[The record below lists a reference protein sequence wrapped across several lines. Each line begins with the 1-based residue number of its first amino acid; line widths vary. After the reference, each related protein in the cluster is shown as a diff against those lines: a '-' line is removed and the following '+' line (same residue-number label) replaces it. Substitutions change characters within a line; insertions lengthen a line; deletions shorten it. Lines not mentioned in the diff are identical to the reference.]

1 MVNGD
6 SNDSHNEHGVVRQFP
21 SLSSS
26 SIVKKP
32 IKYTQTSEISS
43 SLERNVV
50 STTSTGADIAPFAHR
65 SVLLFKPVAVLK
77 KQQSQYKSRTLNSPI
92 VFCRESSDQGADR
105 PVTPLK
111 SMYGGAGQ
119 NRKRH
124 VKSKNGISHKMA
136 LARELGLYTDHYH
149 DEQHYYNSNSN
160 SNNTNNNSGTHNDSN
175 GAAENEEYWDLPYDP
190 FYPTDYKRY
199 KESDEYLIE
208 QHEWN
213 LFLIE
218 KDYVEDKRLSKPGVL
233 SDVMQLDR
241 TVDIFK
247 HSVSPSPVENY
258 GRKILEKFG
267 WKHGQGLGANEDRRG
282 IKTALRLAPVDR
294 RKRKIGRIIDDNR

>member
-6 SNDSHNEHGVVRQFP
+6 TNDSHNEHGVMRQFP

-26 SIVKKP
+26 SIIKKP
-32 IKYTQTSEISS
+32 IKYTQASEKG
-43 SLERNVV
+43 SLERNGV
-50 STTSTGADIAPFAHR
+50 STASAGADLAPSAHR
-65 SVLLFKPVAVLK
+65 SVLLFKPVVVLK
-77 KQQSQYKSRTLNSPI
+77 KQQSQYKSRALNSPI
-92 VFCRESSDQGADR
+92 VFCRESSDQEADR

-111 SMYGGAGQ
+111 SMYGSAGV

-124 VKSKNGISHKMA
+124 IKSKNGISLKMA
-136 LARELGLYTDHYH
+136 MAKELGLYADHYH
-149 DEQHYYNSNSN
+149 DEQHHHNSNSN
-160 SNNTNNNSGTHNDSN
+160 SNNTNNNSSIHNDSN
-175 GAAENEEYWDLPYDP
+175 GTVEDEEYWDLPYDP

-218 KDYVEDKRLSKPGVL
+218 KNYVADQRLPKPGVL

-241 TVDIFK
+241 TVDIVK

-258 GRKILEKFG
+258 GRKILENFG
-267 WKHGQGLGANEDRRG
+267 WKQGQGLGANEDRRG

-294 RKRKIGRIIDDNR
+294 RKRKIGRIIDHNR